1 MSCDSKAGV
10 QSPGNCTTGG
20 ERGIAIML
28 VMIAMVIVAGLTTA
42 ALFLGIGEERTG
54 RGYIR
59 HQHAFAA
66 AEAGVFYPVSNWNQT
81 IYNALSV
88 DDSVAFAGRLADG
101 TGSFSGTLRR
111 LNRTLYLVTA
121 EGMEAGSRTRHSLGL
136 IVRLHHLALTPRA
149 ALVTRGPLSI
159 GPSSVVDGYDQP
171 PSGWDCPTADPPVS
185 ALLIQ
190 PSDSTAYGPICANPP
205 CLRGDP
211 PILIDSSMTLPDL
224 TMFNG
229 LGFDDLRNLAGV
241 LVSGGVIR
249 PGPRLEGET
258 CVTAA
263 ADNWGDPYVTEGTCG
278 DYMPLVYSAG
288 DLDVTGGRGQGTLV
302 VDGDLTIGGGFHFAG
317 LVIVRGT
324 FVSRG
329 TGNQLAGAIVVANT
343 ELKRSSLAGATT
355 VRYSSCAVRRAQIGA
370 GAPRALRQRG
380 WFQAY

>member
-1 MSCDSKAGV
+1 
-10 QSPGNCTTGG
+10 
-20 ERGIAIML
+20 
-28 VMIAMVIVAGLTTA
+28 
-42 ALFLGIGEERTG
+42 
-54 RGYIR
+54 
-59 HQHAFAA
+59 
-66 AEAGVFYPVSNWNQT
+66 
-81 IYNALSV
+81 
-88 DDSVAFAGRLADG
+88 
-101 TGSFSGTLRR
+101 
-111 LNRTLYLVTA
+111 
-121 EGMEAGSRTRHSLGL
+121 
-136 IVRLHHLALTPRA
+136 
-149 ALVTRGPLSI
+149 
-159 GPSSVVDGYDQP
+159 
-171 PSGWDCPTADPPVS
+171 
-185 ALLIQ
+185 
-190 PSDSTAYGPICANPP
+190 
-205 CLRGDP
+205 
-211 PILIDSSMTLPDL
+211 MTLPDL

-241 LVSGGVIR
+241 LLSGGVIR

-317 LVIVRGT
+317 LVVVRGT

-370 GAPRALRQRG
+370 GAPQALRQRS